1 MRQNVIGGR
10 LKDGCYQ
17 TFETTSAAR
26 KRRKPMKAIPLL
38 VGACLFSTGA
48 VAQSVKEQKMADE
61 CAPSKMMKA
70 AVGSPE
76 VYWSATFAIPPGK
89 MDNFKQVV
97 AKLVADTKKE
107 PGTLEYEYTTNSEE
121 NTVDIIERYR
131 DSDAVIAHVTQT
143 FPKYAKEFLENARP
157 GRVVVYG
164 SPSDEVKKALKDFN
178 PVYFTS
184 FNGFTR

>member
-1 MRQNVIGGR
+1 
-10 LKDGCYQ
+10 
-17 TFETTSAAR
+17 
-26 KRRKPMKAIPLL
+26 MKLIPFL
-38 VGACLFSTGA
+38 VGACLFTTGA
-48 VAQSVKEQKMADE
+48 AAQSVQEQKMADE
-61 CAPSKMMKA
+61 CAASKMMKA

-76 VYWSATFAIPPGK
+76 VYWSATFSIPPGK

-97 AKLVADTKKE
+97 AKLVAETKKE
-107 PGTLEYEYTTNSEE
+107 PGTLEYEYTTNNEE

-131 DSDAVIAHVTQT
+131 DSNAVIAHVTQT

-178 PVYFTS
+178 PVYFAA